1 MMKNNSTIGR
11 AGIMLGAA
19 VLILSTFGWYL
30 KQDKPMATE
39 IRKVERVLQP
49 KTPNWVGDGFYVH
62 NFFPNGYSL
71 QKRMSPFFLLD
82 YNALQQLP
90 PSDQPRGV
98 GSHPHRGFETV
109 TVALHGGIAH
119 HDSGGNSGEVGQG
132 GVQWMTAGSGVLHKE
147 YHSEEFTKKGGAFQM
162 VQIWVNLPAKH
173 KMTTPKYQD
182 IPRSAF
188 GLHEAEGVK
197 VEVISG
203 TFKGTEGPAEHF
215 TPIELYR
222 IYLDKG
228 SELSFE
234 LPDSYNT
241 ALLGIKG
248 SSLIAGETL
257 PLNHLALM
265 ENKGSRIEI
274 KAQEDTELLVLSGA
288 PIDEPIAHYGPF
300 LMNTQA
306 EIQQAIRDF
315 QSGKF
320 GTLN

>member
-1 MMKNNSTIGR
+1 MTISSKLGL
-11 AGIMLGAA
+11 AGMILGAA
-19 VLILSTFGWYL
+19 VLIFSTFGWYL
-30 KQDKPMATE
+30 KQEEPMATE
-39 IRKVERVLQP
+39 IRKVERVLKP
-49 KTPNWVGDGFYVH
+49 TSPNWVGDGFYVH
-62 NFFPNGYSL
+62 NFFPNGYRL
-71 QKRMSPFFLLD
+71 HKRMSPFFLLD

-90 PSDQPRGV
+90 PSDTPRGV
-98 GSHPHRGFETV
+98 GTHPHRGFETV

-162 VQIWVNLPAKH
+162 VQIWLNLPAKH

-182 IPRSAF
+182 IPREQF
-188 GLHEAEGVK
+188 GLYEAAGIQ
-197 VEVISG
+197 VEVIAGS
-203 TFKGTEGPAEHF
+203 FKGTEGPAEHF
-215 TPIELYR
+215 TPVELYR
-222 IYLDKG
+222 LYMDKG
-228 SELSFE
+228 SKVDFD
-234 LPDSYNT
+234 LPENYNT

-248 SSLIAGETL
+248 SSDISGTAL
-257 PLNHLALM
+257 PLDHLALL
-265 ENKGSRIEI
+265 ENKGTRIEI
-274 KAQEDTELLVLSGA
+274 TASEDTELLLLSGA

-320 GTLN
+320 GHLD

>member
-1 MMKNNSTIGR
+1 MKNSYIAR
-11 AGIMLGAA
+11 AGMILGSAT
-19 VLILSTFGWYL
+19 LILSTFGWYL
-30 KQDKPMATE
+30 KREKPMATE
-39 IRKVERVLQP
+39 IRKVERVLKP
-49 KTPNWVGDGFYVH
+49 TPPNWVGDGFYVH
-62 NFFPNGYSL
+62 NFFPNGYRL
-71 QKRMSPFFLLD
+71 HKRMSPFFLFD

-90 PSDQPRGV
+90 PSDTPRGV

-119 HDSGGNSGEVGQG
+119 HDSGGNSGEVGEG

-147 YHSEEFTKKGGAFQM
+147 YHSEDFTKKGGPFQM

-182 IPRSAF
+182 IPRTAF
-188 GLHEAEGVK
+188 GVHEAEGVK

-203 TFKGTEGPAEHF
+203 NFKNTAGAAEHF
-215 TPIELYR
+215 TPVELYR
-222 IYLDKG
+222 IYLKKG
-228 SELSFE
+228 AKLAFE

-241 ALLGIKG
+241 ALLATKG
-248 SSLIAGETL
+248 SSLISGAQL
-257 PLNHLALM
+257 PLDHMAIM
-265 ENKGSRIEI
+265 ENKGSRIEVE
-274 KAQEDTELLVLSGA
+274 ATEEAELLVLSGE